1 MTLLKPWVKSL
12 RARYLFVAVTSM
24 CFVIILVTIV
34 SQYITDTNQA
44 LFDGIERRL
53 PVSLIK
59 ENLSNN
65 VKLASRDLDLYL
77 FEPLNIHQTRFDQHV
92 EYALVNIDALSKH
105 DWVKKNDLDSNIA
118 NINTTL
124 QELHKNATQL
134 MLLRLDANKMYP
146 VLQQANSPM
155 IDANESIATS
165 LTRAIAEQRSEGEV
179 SSELMSLLVD
189 ARDNWRR
196 VITTYRLYIVNRMGS
211 LFVDALNAQV
221 ESIDQIYLAMLEKI
235 NRLNQIANEEDI
247 GLETLESI
255 ESIQVQVPRWY
266 TGFDKIVKIKTT
278 NNWRSDVDVVINEV
292 YPLLDEVYK
301 QLNIVDKKL
310 YQSSASDVKFQQQS
324 KDNLSYALWVLSAFI
339 FLIIISVYIV
349 LDRALLKPIASISH
363 FLRNNSEGKLGKLL
377 PSVKGTEIGEFVN
390 AFDYMQKQVKSR
402 QEELVYTAT
411 HDALTLLPN
420 RSLLAEKLEKLIN
433 LPSSSKNA
441 FALMILDLDRFK
453 EVNDT
458 LGHMFG
464 DRLLC
469 HVADRLSELVRKS
482 DFVARLGG
490 DEFAIIIN
498 EVDENKIE
506 NIAKII
512 CNGLEEVYTI
522 DDHNLYLGASVGISL
537 YPQHGCS
544 GVALMKHADI
554 AMYSAKNT
562 NINFDI
568 YESQKS
574 EPNVHKLSL
583 LSDLRI
589 AIDKNELFIE
599 LQPIYSVTENR
610 ILGFESLL
618 RWNHPQL
625 SVIYP
630 DAFIQA
636 AEQTG
641 LIRNI
646 THWVIERALKTCKSW
661 EPYSTEMYISV
672 NVTAWDLHEN
682 IVNVIDSLLK
692 KYELQPSNLVLELTE
707 RSVMTEST
715 KVQHTLDK
723 LSEMGV
729 KFAMDDFGTGFS
741 SMTYLQK
748 LPIKLLKIDRSFVM
762 YMSDQNSDASIVR
775 SIIDLAHNLELGVIA
790 EGVETKETLDKLIE
804 LDCDGLQG
812 NFLSEPVIEEQA
824 IKLIQSGIP
833 GISARKKDKL
843 VVV

>member
-1 MTLLKPWVKSL
+1 MTLFKPWVKSL

-24 CFVIILVTIV
+24 CFVIILVIIV
-34 SQYITDTNQA
+34 NQYITDTNQA

-59 ENLSNN
+59 ENLSSN

-77 FEPLNIHQTRFDQHV
+77 FEPSEIHQTRFDQHI
-92 EYALVNIDALSKH
+92 EYALVNVEALSKH
-105 DWVKKNDLDSNIA
+105 EWVSRNRLNNNIE
-118 NINTTL
+118 NIDITL
-124 QELHKNATQL
+124 QTLHKNATQL
-134 MLLRLDANKMYP
+134 MLLRLDASKMYP

-155 IDANESIATS
+155 IDANESITTS
-165 LTRAIAEQRSEGEV
+165 LTRAIAEQRTEDEFSG
-179 SSELMSLLVD
+179 ELMSLLVD
-189 ARDNWRR
+189 TRDNWRR
-196 VITTYRLYIVNRMGS
+196 VITAYRLYIVNRMGS

-221 ESIDQIYLAMLEKI
+221 ESINHIYHATLDNI
-235 NRLNQIANEEDI
+235 NKLNKMSKEADL

-255 ESIQVQVPRWY
+255 ESIRGQASRWY
-266 TGFDKIVKIKTT
+266 FGFDKIVKIKTT

-292 YPLLDEVYK
+292 YPLLDEIYK

-324 KDNLSYALWVLSAFI
+324 KDNLSYALWVLSVFI

-363 FLRNNSEGKLGKLL
+363 ILRTNSGGELGNLL

-420 RSLLAEKLEKLIN
+420 RSLLSEKLDKLIN
-433 LPSSSKNA
+433 TSNKSKNA

-469 HVADRLSELVRKS
+469 QVADRLTELVRKS

-498 EVDENKIE
+498 EVDTGKIE
-506 NIAKII
+506 HIAKII

-537 YPQHGCS
+537 YPQHGSS

-554 AMYSAKNT
+554 AMYNAKNT
-562 NINFDI
+562 NINFDV

-599 LQPIYSVTENR
+599 LQPIYSASENR

-625 SVIYP
+625 SIIYP

-641 LIRNI
+641 IIRNI
-646 THWVIERALKTCKSW
+646 THWVIERALQTCKSW
-661 EPYSTEMYISV
+661 EPYSNKMYISV

-682 IVNVIDSLLK
+682 IVDVIDGLLI
-692 KYELQPSNLVLELTE
+692 KYELQPNNLVLELTE

-723 LSEMGV
+723 LSKMGV

-775 SIIDLAHNLELGVIA
+775 SIIDLAHNLGLGVIA
-790 EGVETKETLDKLIE
+790 EGVETKEALDKLIE

-812 NFLSEPVIEEQA
+812 NLLSSPVNEEQA
-824 IKLIQSGIP
+824 INLIRCGMP
-833 GISARKKDKL
+833 GVSARKKDKL
-843 VVV
+843 ILI

>member
-1 MTLLKPWVKSL
+1 MTLLLPWVKSL

-24 CFVIILVTIV
+24 CFVIVLVIMV

-65 VKLASRDLDLYL
+65 VKLASRDLELYL
-77 FEPLNIHQTRFDQHV
+77 FEPAQIHQTHFDQHI
-92 EYALVNIDALSKH
+92 EYALVNAEALSKH
-105 DWVKKNDLDSNIA
+105 DWVKKNNLDSSIA
-118 NINTTL
+118 NIDQTL
-124 QELHKNATQL
+124 RALQQDATQL
-134 MLLRLDANKMYP
+134 MLLRLDANRMYP

-155 IDANESIATS
+155 LDANENITTS
-165 LTRAIAEQRSEGEV
+165 LTRAIAEQRIEV
-179 SSELMSLLVD
+179 DSSQELMSLLVD

-211 LFVDALNAQV
+211 LFVGALNAQV
-221 ESIDQIYLAMLEKI
+221 ESINEIYQAMLEK
-235 NRLNQIANEEDI
+235 LKKLEQIANQEDI

-255 ESIQVQVPRWY
+255 ESIQIQMPRWY
-266 TGFDKIVKIKTT
+266 SGFEQIVQIKTT
-278 NNWRSDVDVVINEV
+278 NDWRSDVDVVINDV

-301 QLNIVDKKL
+301 QLNIIDKKL
-310 YQSSASDVKFQQQS
+310 YQSSESDVKFQQQS
-324 KDNLSYALWVLSAFI
+324 KDNLSYALWILSAFI
-339 FLIIISVYIV
+339 FLIIISIYIV
-349 LDRALLKPIASISH
+349 LDRVLLKPIASISH
-363 FLRNNSEGKLGKLL
+363 FLRTNSESKLGKLL
-377 PSVKGTEIGEFVN
+377 PSVKGTEIGEFVS
-390 AFDYMQKQVKSR
+390 AFDYMQKQVKLR
-402 QEELVYTAT
+402 QEELLYTAT

-420 RSLLAEKLEKLIN
+420 RSLLAERLDKLIN
-433 LPSSSKNA
+433 EPDNLKNV
-441 FALMILDLDRFK
+441 FALLILDLDRFK

-469 HVADRLSELVRKS
+469 HVADRLTELVRKS

-498 EVDENKIE
+498 EVDANKVEHIT
-506 NIAKII
+506 KVI

-522 DDHNLYLGASVGISL
+522 DDHNLYLGVSVGIAL
-537 YPQHGCS
+537 YPQHGS
-544 GVALMKHADI
+544 SSVALMKHADI
-554 AMYSAKNT
+554 AMYNAKNS

-574 EPNVHKLSL
+574 ENNGHKLSL

-589 AIDKNELFIE
+589 AIDKDELFIE
-599 LQPIYSVTENR
+599 LQPIFSVTDNR

-625 SVIYP
+625 SIIYP
-630 DAFIQA
+630 DAFIQS

-641 LIRNI
+641 LIRHI
-646 THWVIERALKTCKSW
+646 THWVIEQALKACKSW
-661 EPYSTEMYISV
+661 QDCSTDLYIAV

-682 IVNVIDSLLK
+682 IVDVIDRLLK

-723 LSEMGV
+723 LSDMGV

-762 YMSDQNSDASIVR
+762 YMSEQNSDASIVR
-775 SIIDLAHNLELGVIA
+775 SIIDLAHNLELSVIA
-790 EGVETKETLDKLIE
+790 EGVETQETLDKLVE
-804 LDCDGLQG
+804 LNCDGLQG
-812 NFLSEPVIEEQA
+812 NFLSSPVNEEQA
-824 IKLIQSGIP
+824 IRLIQSGI
-833 GISARKKDKL
+833 SAQKDKL
-843 VVV
+843 VLI